1 MTLQQL
7 RYVIDISKTGS
18 ITKSAA
24 NLFITQPNLSI
35 ALRELEAE
43 LGITVFVRNA
53 KGTNVTPEGEEFL
66 RYAKSVISQI
76 DHMQFVFRDQKQQAV
91 AFTIAYTRSSHITK
105 LLCEFQ
111 NSLPRDAMLN
121 LQLIETSSQ
130 KAFDAVANSEADIAR
145 VLIIKERYSEFKRF
159 ASKNGLI
166 MDLLWNLKTYIMLSV
181 NHPLA
186 DVEELHPD
194 MLKDY
199 TRVRYTDVEVD
210 IVPVRGIKRTIS
222 VNDRGTLMD
231 ILANC
236 PDCYLWTAATHS
248 YVLQAHNLALKPCA
262 DAPMLIEALVYPKDK
277 SRTRE
282 FKWMLERLKSL
293 QYEEYVQS
301 QEPFD
306 PENVM

>member
-7 RYVIDISKTGS
+7 RYVIDIAKTGS

-43 LGITVFVRNA
+43 LGIIVFVRNA
-53 KGTNVTPEGEEFL
+53 RGSTVTQEGEEFL

-76 DHMQFVFRDQKQQAV
+76 DHMQFVFRDQKQQTV

-111 NSLPRDAMLN
+111 NNLPGDAMLN

-130 KAFDAVANSEADIAR
+130 KALEAVANSEADIAR
-145 VLIIKERYSEFKRF
+145 VLIIKEKYSEFKRF
-159 ASKNGLI
+159 ASKNHLI
-166 MDLLWNLKTYIMLSV
+166 MDLLWNLKTYVMLSV

-186 DVEELHPD
+186 DVDELQPD

-199 TRVRYTDVEVD
+199 TRVYYTDVEVD

-248 YVLQAHNLALKPCA
+248 YILQAHSLVLKPCV
-262 DAPMLIEALVYPKDK
+262 DSPLIIEALVYPQDK

-282 FKWMLERLKSL
+282 FKWMIERLKSL
-293 QYEEYVQS
+293 EYEEYIKS
-301 QEPFD
+301 REPFN
-306 PENVM
+306 PETVM